1 MILNLFQSPA
11 KSCDIITYSV
21 FSIRYRVYQYDIPCD
36 RIMNGY
42 ALLKHNPRE

>member
-1 MILNLFQSPA
+1 MVLNLFQSPG
-11 KSCDIITYSV
+11 KSCDIITYIV
-21 FSIRYRVYQYDIPCD
+21 VLIRYCVYQYDRPCD